1 MRFRDLRE
9 DMDMTQQELASQL
22 NIRQSTLSQ
31 YENGQRQIP
40 LNTLIQLALFFEYRS
55 DLIGGDSVDAAAEG
69 DQLYQLHILVLAD
82 IFSRPVKT

>member
-40 LNTLIQLALFFEYRS
+40 LNTLIQLALFFDTSTDYLLGLTNERNPCPR
-55 DLIGGDSVDAAAEG
+55 
-69 DQLYQLHILVLAD
+69 
-82 IFSRPVKT
+82 FSNKTG

>member
-9 DMDMTQQELASQL
+9 DMDMTQQELATHL

-40 LNTLIQLALFFEYRS
+40 LNTLIQLALFFDTSTDYLLGLTNERNPYPRIS
-55 DLIGGDSVDAAAEG
+55 NK
-69 DQLYQLHILVLAD
+69 AD
-82 IFSRPVKT
+82 